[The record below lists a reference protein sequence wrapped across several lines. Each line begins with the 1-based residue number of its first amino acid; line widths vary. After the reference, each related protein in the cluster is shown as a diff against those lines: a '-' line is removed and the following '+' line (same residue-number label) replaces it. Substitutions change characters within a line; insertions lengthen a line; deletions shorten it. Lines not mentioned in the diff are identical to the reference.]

1 MFCNNCGKKY
11 PRESKACPY
20 CGEKQNSLSDGNGF
34 FDMFPDKS
42 AVSQV
47 NTFSDGAGKNHNNEE
62 TAYLMSAV
70 DKQQRLIRSLQRGQK
85 HMAFIFSAIL
95 ILFALIFVINSAY
108 LHGKIKRLTPSGNLN
123 DIETRELMPT
133 PDTQFNTQEEDRNN
147 DRNGDRNNL
156 PTPTPSIIYDP
167 DAQNGGN
174 TRKTAPPVKRTPS
187 VHNVS
192 EGSENSVNPEES

>member
-1 MFCNNCGKKY
+1 
-11 PRESKACPY
+11 
-20 CGEKQNSLSDGNGF
+20 
-34 FDMFPDKS
+34 
-42 AVSQV
+42 
-47 NTFSDGAGKNHNNEE
+47 
-62 TAYLMSAV
+62 
-70 DKQQRLIRSLQRGQK
+70 
-85 HMAFIFSAIL
+85 MAFIFSAIL

-108 LHGKIKRLTPSGNLN
+108 LHGKIKRLTPYGNLN

-133 PDTQFNTQEEDRNN
+133 PDTQFNTQEE
-147 DRNGDRNNL
+147 DRNNL